1 MNFQAKLGTFLDL
14 LWNLIGVKPKN
25 NSFAMEKALGR
36 GTPKRIAVV
45 TGANKGIGL
54 EICRQLSS
62 NGVQVLLTARD
73 EERGTAAVEKLRA
86 SGASDVVFHQLD
98 VTDSVNASSLADFV
112 RNQFGRLDILVNNA
126 GILGTESDSQR
137 RGGGSS
143 FFMSRETY
151 KKAEECLNTNYY
163 GAKKVTEAL
172 LPLLQLSQSPRI
184 VNVSSV
190 YGKLQGIPNR
200 SIQREI
206 GDVNRLS
213 EKKLDELVHSFLN
226 DFKEG
231 KLSKNGWPTSFAAYT
246 VSKVALNAYTR
257 ILARRYH
264 TICVNCVNP
273 GYVKT
278 DINGNSGILT
288 VEQGAKGPVMLALL
302 PDGSPSGL
310 FYDQTRETSF

>member
-137 RGGGSS
+137 VSAVN
-143 FFMSRETY
+143 FF
-151 KKAEECLNTNYY
+151 
-163 GAKKVTEAL
+163 
-172 LPLLQLSQSPRI
+172 
-184 VNVSSV
+184 
-190 YGKLQGIPNR
+190 GIT
-200 SIQREI
+200 
-206 GDVNRLS
+206 
-213 EKKLDELVHSFLN
+213 
-226 DFKEG
+226 FKT
-231 KLSKNGWPTSFAAYT
+231 P
-246 VSKVALNAYTR
+246 
-257 ILARRYH
+257 
-264 TICVNCVNP
+264 
-273 GYVKT
+273 
-278 DINGNSGILT
+278 
-288 VEQGAKGPVMLALL
+288 
-302 PDGSPSGL
+302 
-310 FYDQTRETSF
+310 

>member
-112 RNQFGRLDILVNNA
+112 RNQFGRLDIL
-126 GILGTESDSQR
+126 
-137 RGGGSS
+137 
-143 FFMSRETY
+143 
-151 KKAEECLNTNYY
+151 
-163 GAKKVTEAL
+163 
-172 LPLLQLSQSPRI
+172 
-184 VNVSSV
+184 
-190 YGKLQGIPNR
+190 
-200 SIQREI
+200 
-206 GDVNRLS
+206 
-213 EKKLDELVHSFLN
+213 
-226 DFKEG
+226 
-231 KLSKNGWPTSFAAYT
+231 
-246 VSKVALNAYTR
+246 
-257 ILARRYH
+257 
-264 TICVNCVNP
+264 
-273 GYVKT
+273 
-278 DINGNSGILT
+278 
-288 VEQGAKGPVMLALL
+288 
-302 PDGSPSGL
+302 GL
-310 FYDQTRETSF
+310 FFLSLYCDTFLQVEWNYLTFFRQRKEEEKGTISSDHAIANQACLSITRAFYSTISTDSCIRLG